1 MENSASRIKRDISSI
16 LRSIRKKI
24 RYLPIDILDGLKGRD
39 PLTPPR
45 SLVEVGDGEFKKVGE
60 EFKKYF
66 IELGHLKPDDRVLDV
81 GCGNGRMAV
90 PLTDFLSRR
99 GEYWGFDIVKK
110 GITWC
115 QNHITPEFPNF
126 HFQHCDIYNKSYN
139 PKGEYSSSNYRFPYE
154 DNSFDFVLLTS
165 VFTHML
171 PPDVENYLSEISRVM
186 RSGGRCLITFF
197 LLNEESRRLVEM
209 GSSTQNFIHD
219 IGGCFTTDVKTPEKA
234 IAYDEHYALQLFEQC
249 GFKLDES
256 FLYGSWSGRPSF
268 LSYQDIVLATRN

>member
-24 RYLPIDILDGLKGRD
+24 RYLPIDILDELKGRD

-209 GSSTQNFIHD
+209 GSSTQNFIYD
-219 IGGCFTTDVKTPEKA
+219 VGGCFTTDVITPEKA